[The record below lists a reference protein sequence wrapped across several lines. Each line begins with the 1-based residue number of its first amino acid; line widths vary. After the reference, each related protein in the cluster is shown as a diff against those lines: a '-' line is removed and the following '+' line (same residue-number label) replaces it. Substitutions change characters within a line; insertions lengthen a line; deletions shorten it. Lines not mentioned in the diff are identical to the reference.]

1 MEAAIRWI
9 SESFIA
15 KIISFLFSKEVME
28 SSVLFKILRK
38 TAGTLEALQRGS
50 FIGLLLQSEPWE
62 KEALSSSR
70 FYKVL
75 IYTANRFSV
84 LRRIIRDIVENS
96 SCYRYSVKI
105 WLDFTMRPF
114 KILSLVF
121 LPATFIY
128 AALKGMFSGLSA
140 GEFTAVIIAL
150 GILIPSY
157 FINLN
162 LYDVLKGSILL
173 RAAGLLDGSRKAAL
187 PAVDEENAGFVY
199 VFLGAALGVLCFALP
214 VRIALKLT
222 GLIILS
228 FLLYLKPYFG
238 IYIMAFILPLVDT
251 IYSVLLIGFTFVAMV
266 LKAEKGE
273 FGVPNGT
280 VPAAL
285 FFASAFI
292 AAIFSV
298 ARFES
303 LKLLPIYAAYF
314 MTFLAFYHYCRR
326 EKVMK
331 TALLFQTIST
341 VGISLYGI
349 YQYFYVKK
357 PTAIA
362 WVDTKLFPEITMRVY
377 ATLENPNVLAEYL
390 VFVIPVVMAFIWT
403 SDRVGRKLAF
413 SGLLGIILTCLVM
426 TLSRGGW
433 LGLAVAVLIFALA
446 VDRRLFAA
454 LMLIALISPVF
465 LPSVIINRIASIGSL
480 EDSSNAYRVTIWVA
494 TLRMLKDYWLT
505 GLGLGLQAFSKVY
518 RDYMI
523 AGTPALHSHNFYL
536 QLGLE
541 MGILGL
547 ISFLWFAWAEL
558 KGAGRILRIKR
569 SPRAAVFAVGIAGA
583 ISGHLFHGL
592 FDHVWFSPRIGLT
605 FWEMAGI
612 LAALTASAEAG
623 ELQGEV
629 GRS

>member
-1 MEAAIRWI
+1 MEALIRWI
-9 SESFIA
+9 AESLVI
-15 KIISFLFSKEVME
+15 KSIGFLFSREVWG
-28 SSVLFKILRK
+28 SSVLYRILEKIADTSKVLF
-38 TAGTLEALQRGS
+38 RGS
-50 FIGLLLQSEPWE
+50 FIGILMQSEPWE
-62 KEALSSSR
+62 KNALSSSR
-70 FYKVL
+70 FCKVL
-75 IYTANRFSV
+75 FYRTNSLAAFKG
-84 LRRIIRDIVENS
+84 IIRDAVENS
-96 SCYRYSVKI
+96 YCYGFLAKI
-105 WLDFTMRPF
+105 CLDFTARPF

-121 LPATFIY
+121 LPAIFTY
-128 AALKGMFSGLSA
+128 AALKGLFSGLSF
-140 GEFTAVIIAL
+140 GEFTAFVIAA
-150 GILIPSY
+150 GVLITSY

-162 LYDVLKGSILL
+162 LYEIFKGSFILK
-173 RAAGLLDGSRKAAL
+173 AACLLHVRQNSVFSGVDVKYSGLLYL
-187 PAVDEENAGFVY
+187 L
-199 VFLGAALGVLCFALP
+199 LGASLGVLRFYLP
-214 VRIALKLT
+214 FKAAVK
-222 GLIILS
+222 LIIPAM
-228 FLLYLKPYFG
+228 LLPLIYIKPHFG

-251 IYSVLLIGFTFVAMV
+251 IYSVLLVGLIFAVML
-266 LKAEKGE
+266 LKAGKGE
-273 FGVPNGT
+273 FEVPNGT

-285 FFASAFI
+285 FFASAAI

-303 LKLLPIYAAYF
+303 LKVLLIYAAYF
-314 MTFLAFYHYCRR
+314 MTFLAFYHFCRK

-331 TALLFQTIST
+331 TALLFQAIST

-362 WVDTKLFPEITMRVY
+362 WVDTRLFPEITMRVY

-390 VFVIPVVMAFIWT
+390 VFVVPVVLAFIWT
-403 SDRVGRKLAF
+403 SDKVERKLTF
-413 SGLLGIILTCLVM
+413 CGMLGIILTCLVM

-454 LMLIALISPVF
+454 LMLIAALSPVF
-465 LPSVIINRIASIGSL
+465 LPTVIINRIASIGSL

-547 ISFLWFAWAEL
+547 VSFIWFVWAEL
-558 KGAGRILRIKR
+558 KGINRIMRVGNTEK
-569 SPRAAVFAVGIAGA
+569 AVFAVAVAGA

-592 FDHVWFSPRIGLT
+592 FDHVWFSPRIGMT

-612 LAALTASAEAG
+612 LAALTASAEAK
-623 ELQGEV
+623 ELQGEI

>member
-1 MEAAIRWI
+1 MEAVIRWI
-9 SESFIA
+9 AESLVI
-15 KIISFLFSKEVME
+15 KSIGFLFSREVWVN
-28 SSVLFKILRK
+28 SVLYRILEKI
-38 TAGTLEALQRGS
+38 AGTSKALLRGR

-70 FYKVL
+70 FCKVFFNK
-75 IYTANRFSV
+75 ANRFSV
-84 LRRIIRDIVENS
+84 FKGIIRDTVENS
-96 SCYRYSVKI
+96 SCYRYSAEI
-105 WLDFTMRPF
+105 WLNFKMRPF

-121 LPATFIY
+121 LPATFTY
-128 AALKGMFSGLSA
+128 AALKGIFSGLSV
-140 GEFTAVIIAL
+140 GEFTAVVIAA

-162 LYDVLKGSILL
+162 LYDVFKGSILL
-173 RAAGLLDGSRKAAL
+173 QAAGLLDGGRKAAL
-187 PAVDEENAGFVY
+187 PAVDNENAGFVY
-199 VFLGAALGVLCFALP
+199 VFLGAVLGVLCFFLP
-214 VRIALKLT
+214 TITVIKFIVLLM
-222 GLIILS
+222 LS

-266 LKAEKGE
+266 LKAKKGE
-273 FGVPNGT
+273 FGVPNGI

-285 FFASAFI
+285 FFTSAI
-292 AAIFSV
+292 LAAVFSV
-298 ARFES
+298 ARSES

-314 MTFLAFYHYCRR
+314 ITFLVFYHYCRR

-349 YQYFYVKK
+349 YQYFFVRK

-362 WVDTKLFPEITMRVY
+362 WVDTKLFPEITIRVY

-390 VFVIPVVMAFIWT
+390 VFAIPVVLAFIWT
-403 SDRVGRKLAF
+403 SDKVGRKLKF
-413 SGLLGIILTCLVM
+413 CGMLGIILTCLVM

-433 LGLAVAVLIFALA
+433 LGLAVAVLVFALA
-446 VDRRLFAA
+446 VDRRLFAV
-454 LMLIALISPVF
+454 LMLIAALSPVF
-465 LPSVIINRIASIGSL
+465 LPTVIINRIASIGSL

-505 GLGLGLQAFSKVY
+505 GLGLGLRAFSRVY

-523 AGTPALHSHNFYL
+523 AGTPALHAHNFYL

-547 ISFLWFAWAEL
+547 VSFIWFVWAEL
-558 KGAGRILRIKR
+558 KEVTRIMRVGNIKK
-569 SPRAAVFAVGIAGA
+569 AVFAVAIAGA

-592 FDHVWFSPRIGLT
+592 FDHVWFSPRIGMT

-612 LAALTASAEAG
+612 LAAIITSEKTAEPK
-623 ELQGEV
+623 GEV
-629 GRS
+629 ERS